1 MEKKERKIKEN
12 VATGASSVAGA
23 AVGVVGAN
31 VIAQEV
37 NAAEVTNQ
45 ETITTPSA
53 NDEFVAEPVHQ
64 QENQHE
70 PAQPEP
76 SSTPEDTQVEV
87 LSYETVTNEDG
98 SQANVAVV
106 AVDGQ
111 PVIIGDLDGDN
122 VADVMASDLN
132 LNGEIEENEMIDVS
146 NENIAMSPFQQEA
159 TSMDNDMYLA
169 SHDTPDYVNDANV
182 DAYMA

>member
-1 MEKKERKIKEN
+1 M
-12 VATGASSVAGA
+12 
-23 AVGVVGAN
+23 
-31 VIAQEV
+31 
-37 NAAEVTNQ
+37 
-45 ETITTPSA
+45 
-53 NDEFVAEPVHQ
+53 
-64 QENQHE
+64 
-70 PAQPEP
+70 
-76 SSTPEDTQVEV
+76 
-87 LSYETVTNEDG
+87 
-98 SQANVAVV
+98 AVV